1 MFLNWIPTT
10 ESIISPW
17 NISVCVCVSLCVCS
31 LSEDFKCSFNQL
43 RTSNFKIFS
52 NHGGRQRLL
61 VSGNIE
67 EPKWEGEGWY
77 CLLQQSFCH
86 LGFLGRDLKRGGLLV
101 FGFAVLALF
110 QGGFSVFASFFY
122 GFSVLMPII
131 GLRYK
136 HKNTCGF
143 SV

>member
-1 MFLNWIPTT
+1 MLAGIA
-10 ESIISPW
+10 
-17 NISVCVCVSLCVCS
+17 
-31 LSEDFKCSFNQL
+31 
-43 RTSNFKIFS
+43 
-52 NHGGRQRLL
+52 
-61 VSGNIE
+61 
-67 EPKWEGEGWY
+67 
-77 CLLQQSFCH
+77 
-86 LGFLGRDLKRGGLLV
+86 RGGLLV